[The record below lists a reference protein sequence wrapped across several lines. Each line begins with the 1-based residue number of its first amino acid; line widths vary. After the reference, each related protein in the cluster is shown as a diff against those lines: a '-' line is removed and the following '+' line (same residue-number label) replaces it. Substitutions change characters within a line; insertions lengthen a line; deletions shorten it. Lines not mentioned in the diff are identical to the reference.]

1 MCFGMLIRIG
11 KHTVTLVYRDLCM
24 RSAGIVFGVLLAH
37 PRVLSRSDRNRHS
50 KVSHVITAHSV
61 DWLDYVLAWE
71 EAKYDMINTTATRN
85 SQNGACLSND
95 EHKHMHQL
103 NPTQPNR
110 VNPSLPTLTHQP
122 YKQPD
127 AVAHLLANKDRLQ
140 EFASTYLC
148 FTGSLVF

>member
-1 MCFGMLIRIG
+1 MG
-11 KHTVTLVYRDLCM
+11 
-24 RSAGIVFGVLLAH
+24 SAEIVFGVLLAH
-37 PRVLSRSDRNRHS
+37 LRVLSRSDRNQHS
-50 KVSHVITAHSV
+50 KASHVITAHSG
-61 DWLDYVLAWE
+61 
-71 EAKYDMINTTATRN
+71 KKQSMINTTATRN
-85 SQNGACLSND
+85 SQNGPCLSND

-122 YKQPD
+122 CKQPD

-148 FTGSLVF
+148 FTGGLVF